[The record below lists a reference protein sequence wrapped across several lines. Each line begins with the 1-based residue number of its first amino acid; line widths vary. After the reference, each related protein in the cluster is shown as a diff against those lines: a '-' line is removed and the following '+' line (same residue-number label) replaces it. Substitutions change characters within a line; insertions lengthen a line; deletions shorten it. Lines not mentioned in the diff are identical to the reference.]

1 MSGGARIRL
10 EELSDDFR
18 KQALAQ
24 LEAWRGGSQLVADHR
39 LLGVPQTAGS
49 MADDLEAPW
58 PGKEK
63 VLQAACERV
72 LRCSGWQFFHM
83 PGHAAIGNPCGWP
96 DLIAF
101 GPGQR
106 VLLIEL
112 KTARGVVSD
121 RQKKTFDALAA
132 LGWPVHICRNVRH
145 VEWLIKNN
153 EERL

>member
-1 MSGGARIRL
+1 MSGDRWTM
-10 EELSDDFR
+10 ED
-18 KQALAQ
+18 LAKLPADVRRQ
-24 LEAWRGGSQLVADHR
+24 IEQKLLLVNSHR
-39 LLGVPQTAGS
+39 QESNHQQMLDA
-49 MADDLEAPW
+49 LEAPW

-63 VLQAACERV
+63 VLQAACELV

-132 LGWPVHICRNVRH
+132 LGWPVHICRNARH